1 MDHQVSSSGYG
12 ISSSHRRSE
21 PSDSTG
27 CRYDKGTRENKET
40 HVDSGRI
47 KKTGQSTQF
56 SGHSCSIRPSA
67 TSRISGYTVSNA
79 QICQNPGPRRAPES
93 FASRYPIRS
102 NESVVARLSSPRN
115 QASGA
120 HLSADALKTLGQVC
134 LEVFEKVIIKDLLFM
149 KNITEQEVQNALLN
163 LRSPRTVLRNL
174 RGLSAD
180 SAVTDEQK
188 WAMNEV
194 ARSHELL
201 NADQTPHSETG
212 LAVETGKTIKVSE
225 SVVNADDPWLGLRD
239 DDLTPSLRWDIERGK
254 AGGNQASH
262 FRKPAGLLAKIA
274 RNLGFYRDLNDATRT
289 DIVNRI
295 TSSGPDRNIIIKAAG
310 HLMKPETQEALESL
324 QAWYTGLELSLS
336 PSPAVEAGQGSVSA
350 AVSSNA
356 DRPEISVHEFNASKH
371 AIHAIEVAGDRQSI
385 DPGSSD
391 EDEGN
396 FIREADILD
405 AMADIVA
412 KDRCVSS
419 SQSSGHSSPWEFV
432 GVEGELESRVES
444 DENVGFEGVVDT
456 ESHAP
461 DTHHKQIHE
470 EAVWATLGV
479 KDPTLSLM
487 ISVKRA
493 IEQGAIAES
502 ALAPDQGSDSSGYI
516 KITEQQK
523 RSLISSLETFYPDLD
538 LTSRLM
544 IRRHIGSVQLT
555 LKQVNAAID
564 GGRDSITNILEKCQL
579 RDSELLQKVPS
590 ERQYGGY
597 LPNQRQSVSVFRSGP
612 GQSGVLPDVIAAAV
626 PAGEGIANSGKADA
640 KVRHAGIQARDNNC
654 GLASFFMSVS
664 HDGLLDTL
672 ISDAE
677 NKIATH
683 NYLSASDKTKTCE
696 LVSLLKKFNTGNN
709 INAYIS
715 NDELDKIRL
724 LYGLREVKLLSHV
737 VGDAFK
743 KAGQIVKFQVESE
756 FHCNND
762 FRNETKAAEISLAI
776 STGPVKESLHATVT
790 SLPDRSS
797 GYMRLNG
804 NLLKVGQK
812 LTQDEL
818 AELTFV
824 PLGEVLEPTDF
835 IHKIL
840 NEIYGYLNTEPMSLK
855 QKVAL
860 VEMHSDCKQ
869 LNSSRYPSQNFDFL
883 IKDEKVPDNLTLKKT
898 KTNPN
903 RFNRDVIGETIEYYH
918 NENDILGL
926 RLTKEHHYLHQHVT
940 RKMFEYFDENGNN
953 SGKII
958 IDMETHCQNGIPFVR
973 VRESEYVDNNGER
986 RKVEI
991 KLTGYGKESPR
1002 EGELIKTEIKR
1013 VDNFQEMIDIFIDS
1027 WKDQYGNF
1035 DSAKKA
1041 LLPDENNYPEVIFMT
1056 MPNEG
1061 KNIRGRYDWQ
1071 KDVGVPMYGSDKRIP
1086 YEVSAVMAIDKS
1098 HYVSWLRD
1106 SKNGLIHFADSMGD
1120 SENNVTI
1127 PVVVTMPDQDT
1138 EAALQLGDQRANDR
1152 HRHFKEAKRRL
1163 KVLENQVALVMLK
1176 RKQ

>member
-1 MDHQVSSSGYG
+1 
-12 ISSSHRRSE
+12 
-21 PSDSTG
+21 
-27 CRYDKGTRENKET
+27 
-40 HVDSGRI
+40 
-47 KKTGQSTQF
+47 
-56 SGHSCSIRPSA
+56 
-67 TSRISGYTVSNA
+67 
-79 QICQNPGPRRAPES
+79 
-93 FASRYPIRS
+93 
-102 NESVVARLSSPRN
+102 
-115 QASGA
+115 
-120 HLSADALKTLGQVC
+120 
-134 LEVFEKVIIKDLLFM
+134 
-149 KNITEQEVQNALLN
+149 
-163 LRSPRTVLRNL
+163 
-174 RGLSAD
+174 
-180 SAVTDEQK
+180 
-188 WAMNEV
+188 
-194 ARSHELL
+194 
-201 NADQTPHSETG
+201 
-212 LAVETGKTIKVSE
+212 
-225 SVVNADDPWLGLRD
+225 
-239 DDLTPSLRWDIERGK
+239 
-254 AGGNQASH
+254 
-262 FRKPAGLLAKIA
+262 
-274 RNLGFYRDLNDATRT
+274 
-289 DIVNRI
+289 
-295 TSSGPDRNIIIKAAG
+295 
-310 HLMKPETQEALESL
+310 MKPETQDALELL

-356 DRPEISVHEFNASKH
+356 DRPENSVHEFNASKH

-412 KDRCVSS
+412 EDRCVSS

-444 DENVGFEGVVDT
+444 RVESDENVGFEGVVDT

-461 DTHHKQIHE
+461 VTHHEQIHE
-470 EAVWATLGV
+470 EAVWAALGV

-493 IEQGAIAES
+493 IEQGAITES

-590 ERQYGGY
+590 ERQYGGF
-597 LPNQRQSVSVFRSGP
+597 LPNQRQSVSVFRSSP
-612 GQSGVLPDVIAAAV
+612 GQSGVLPDVTAAAV

-724 LYGLREVKLLSHV
+724 LYGLREVKLLPHV
-737 VGDAFK
+737 VGDALK
-743 KAGQIVKFQVESE
+743 KAGQIVKFQIESE

-762 FRNETKAAEISLAI
+762 FRNETKAVEISLAI
-776 STGPVKESLHATVT
+776 SAGPVKESLHATVT

-840 NEIYGYLNTEPMSLK
+840 NDIYGYLNTEPMSLK

-869 LNSSRYPSQNFDFL
+869 LSSSRYPSQNFDFL

-926 RLTKEHHYLHQHVT
+926 KLTKEHHYLHQHVT

-958 IDMETHCQNGIPFVR
+958 IDMETHSQNGIPFVR

-1013 VDNFQEMIDIFIDS
+1013 ADNFQEMIDIFIDS